1 MRARRKWTIWGLV
14 TAVALTVLFAAVWV
28 FWGPFSFES
37 AEAKVKEEAVL
48 LNGRDPE
55 RMQPEANRFY
65 WGHNLALATSL
76 CRWAEI
82 LFTQRRGP
90 RADLRP
96 PVVGLLLSQLSFPQ
110 NTA

>member
-1 MRARRKWTIWGLV
+1 MLA
-14 TAVALTVLFAAVWV
+14 
-28 FWGPFSFES
+28 
-37 AEAKVKEEAVL
+37 
-48 LNGRDPE
+48 
-55 RMQPEANRFY
+55 EANRFY
-65 WGHNLALATSL
+65 WGHTLPQATPL
-76 CRWAEI
+76 CRRAEI